1 MHQQVFRNQ
10 GEDQSVTQEHSTNG
24 EKTTMNQISWE
35 GRRWAEGRDHSQMDM
50 EGRDDRKVLRGG
62 YEAGGDIGDGA
73 KAAVVA
79 LVLMVT
85 RSMVVGG
92 VILGL

>member
-1 MHQQVFRNQ
+1 
-10 GEDQSVTQEHSTNG
+10 
-24 EKTTMNQISWE
+24 
-35 GRRWAEGRDHSQMDM
+35 MDM
-50 EGRDDRKVLRGG
+50 ERRNDRKVLRGG

-73 KAAVVA
+73 NAAVVV
-79 LVLMVT
+79 LVLVVT